1 MSTLSEST
9 IGFVGLGN
17 MGGPMA
23 ANLARGHGA
32 LRVYDQAGTGSRAPD
47 GSVVCNSV
55 AELSGQ
61 VDTVSLCLPDGRAGL
76 SVAREILAAP
86 RSRVR
91 TVADHSTV
99 GIAAAESLHRC
110 FADGGIEYVD
120 APVSGGTAGA
130 AKATISIMYAGSAA
144 TLERLRPAFATMS
157 KHVFHIG
164 ETPGQGQAIKLLN
177 NFLSGVA
184 MAATSEAVAFGV
196 GRGVSMRTI
205 LDVLNV
211 STGRNTAT
219 TDKFPTRI
227 LTETYD
233 AGFTSTL
240 LTKDLELY
248 EQALANDGAANPVS
262 ATVVDLWRK
271 LDAAEGPADFTRIY
285 PFVRDRLGRK
295 A

>member
-1 MSTLSEST
+1 MSTLSEMT

-17 MGGPMA
+17 MGRPMA

-32 LRVYDQAGTGSRAPD
+32 LRVYDQAGTASRAPD
-47 GSVVCNSV
+47 GFVVCDSV
-55 AELSGQ
+55 SDLSTQ
-61 VDTVSLCLPDGRAGL
+61 VDIVSMCLPDGRAGL

-86 RSRVR
+86 HSRVR

-99 GIAAAESLHRC
+99 GIAAAESLHQC
-110 FADGGIEYVD
+110 FASGGVEYVD

-130 AKATISIMYAGSAA
+130 AKGTIAIMYAGSTG

-157 KHVFHIG
+157 QHVFHIG

-196 GRGVSMRTI
+196 GRGVPMQTI

-219 TDKFPTRI
+219 SDKFPNRI
-227 LTETYD
+227 LTDTYD

-240 LTKDLELY
+240 LAKDLELY
-248 EQALANDGAANPVS
+248 EQALATDGAANPVS
-262 ATVVDLWRK
+262 ASVVDLWRQFE
-271 LDAAEGPADFTRIY
+271 ASEGPSDFTRIY
-285 PFVRDRLGRK
+285 PFVRDGRFRT

>member
-1 MSTLSEST
+1 MSTLS
-9 IGFVGLGN
+9 
-17 MGGPMA
+17 A
-23 ANLARGHGA
+23 
-32 LRVYDQAGTGSRAPD
+32 
-47 GSVVCNSV
+47 
-55 AELSGQ
+55 
-61 VDTVSLCLPDGRAGL
+61 
-76 SVAREILAAP
+76 
-86 RSRVR
+86 
-91 TVADHSTV
+91 V

-120 APVSGGTAGA
+120 TPVSGGTAGA
-130 AKATISIMYAGSAA
+130 AKGTISTMYAGSAE
-144 TLERLRPAFATMS
+144 TLERLRQTFATMS

-164 ETPGQGQAIKLLN
+164 DTPGQGQAIKLLN
-177 NFLSGVA
+177 NFLSAVA

-211 STGRNTAT
+211 SIGRNTAT
-219 TDKFPTRI
+219 SDKFPNRI

-248 EQALANDGAANPVS
+248 EQALENDGAANPVS
-262 ATVVDLWRK
+262 ATVVDLWRQ
-271 LDAAEGPADFTRIY
+271 LDAAEGPADFTHIY

>member
-1 MSTLSEST
+1 MSTLSDMT

-17 MGGPMA
+17 MGRPMA

-32 LRVYDQAGTGSRAPD
+32 LRVYDQAGTASRAPD
-47 GSVVCNSV
+47 GSVVCDSV
-55 AELSGQ
+55 AELSTQ
-61 VDTVSLCLPDGRAGL
+61 VDTVSMCLPDGTAGL

-86 RSRVR
+86 HSRVR

-99 GIAAAESLHRC
+99 GIAAAESLHQC
-110 FADGGIEYVD
+110 FASGGVEYVD

-130 AKATISIMYAGSAA
+130 AKATIAIMYAGSAG
-144 TLERLRPAFATMS
+144 TLERLRPAFAPMS

-196 GRGVSMRTI
+196 GRGVPMQTI

-219 TDKFPTRI
+219 SDKFPERV

-240 LTKDLELY
+240 LAKDLELY
-248 EQALANDGAANPVS
+248 EQALASDGAANPVS
-262 ATVVDLWRK
+262 ATVVDLWRQ
-271 LDAAEGPADFTRIY
+271 LEAAEGPSDFTRIY
-285 PFVRDRLGRK
+285 PFVRDGGYRK

>member
-1 MSTLSEST
+1 
-9 IGFVGLGN
+9 
-17 MGGPMA
+17 MA

-61 VDTVSLCLPDGRAGL
+61 VDTVSLCLPDGQAGL
-76 SVAREILAAP
+76 SVAREMLAAP
-86 RSRVR
+86 DSCVR

-99 GIAAAESLHRC
+99 GIAAAEALHRC

-130 AKATISIMYAGSAA
+130 AKATIAIMYAGSAA

-157 KHVFHIG
+157 KYVFHIG
-164 ETPGQGQAIKLLN
+164 ETPGQGQAIKLVN

-219 TDKFPTRI
+219 SDKFPNRI
-227 LTETYD
+227 VTETYD

-248 EQALANDGAANPVS
+248 EQALADDGAANPVS
-262 ATVVDLWRK
+262 ATVVDLWRQI
-271 LDAAEGPADFTRIY
+271 DAAEGPADFTRIY

>member
-1 MSTLSEST
+1 
-9 IGFVGLGN
+9 
-17 MGGPMA
+17 
-23 ANLARGHGA
+23 
-32 LRVYDQAGTGSRAPD
+32 
-47 GSVVCNSV
+47 
-55 AELSGQ
+55 
-61 VDTVSLCLPDGRAGL
+61 
-76 SVAREILAAP
+76 
-86 RSRVR
+86 
-91 TVADHSTV
+91 
-99 GIAAAESLHRC
+99 
-110 FADGGIEYVD
+110 
-120 APVSGGTAGA
+120 
-130 AKATISIMYAGSAA
+130 
-144 TLERLRPAFATMS
+144 MS
-157 KHVFHIG
+157 KHVCHIG

-184 MAATSEAVAFGV
+184 FGV

-211 STGRNTAT
+211 SAGRNTAT
-219 TDKFPTRI
+219 SDKFPNRI
-227 LTETYD
+227 VTETYD
-233 AGFTSTL
+233 GGFTSTL

>member
-1 MSTLSEST
+1 
-9 IGFVGLGN
+9 
-17 MGGPMA
+17 
-23 ANLARGHGA
+23 
-32 LRVYDQAGTGSRAPD
+32 
-47 GSVVCNSV
+47 
-55 AELSGQ
+55 
-61 VDTVSLCLPDGRAGL
+61 
-76 SVAREILAAP
+76 
-86 RSRVR
+86 
-91 TVADHSTV
+91 
-99 GIAAAESLHRC
+99 
-110 FADGGIEYVD
+110 
-120 APVSGGTAGA
+120 
-130 AKATISIMYAGSAA
+130 
-144 TLERLRPAFATMS
+144 MS
-157 KHVFHIG
+157 KHVCHIG

-219 TDKFPTRI
+219 SDKFPNRI
-227 LTETYD
+227 VTETYD
-233 AGFTSTL
+233 GGFTSTL